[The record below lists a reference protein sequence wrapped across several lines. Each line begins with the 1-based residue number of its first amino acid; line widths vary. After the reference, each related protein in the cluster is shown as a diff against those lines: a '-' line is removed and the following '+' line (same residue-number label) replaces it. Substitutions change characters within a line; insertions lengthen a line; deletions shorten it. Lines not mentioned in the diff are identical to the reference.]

1 MMKNELIIKKCKSCG
16 AIVRVIEDCT
26 CENCGISC
34 CGEAMEVLVPNS
46 VDAAVEKHVPTFEKV
61 EDEIFVK
68 VNHVME
74 KEHFIEWISLV
85 ADNKEYFVKLYPEQ
99 NAECRFP
106 YITGSV
112 LYAYCNKHGLWKKD
126 VE

>member
-1 MMKNELIIKKCKSCG
+1 MKNELLIKKCQSCG
-16 AIVRVIEDCT
+16 ALVKVINDCT
-26 CENCGISC
+26 CENCGIKC
-34 CGEAMEVLVPNS
+34 CGEEMNLLGPNS
-46 VDAAVEKHVPTFEKV
+46 VDAAVEKHVPTYEKV

-74 KEHFIEWISLV
+74 KEHFIEWICLV
-85 ADNKEYFVKLYPEQ
+85 ADNKEYMVKLYPEQ

-106 YITGSV
+106 YVSGST
-112 LYAYCNKHGLWKKD
+112 LYTYCNKHGLWKKD

>member
-1 MMKNELIIKKCKSCG
+1 MKNELIIKKCKSCG
-16 AIVRVIEDCT
+16 AIVRVIEDCN
-26 CENCGISC
+26 CENCGILC

-61 EDEIFVK
+61 GDEIFVK

-85 ADNKEYFVKLYPEQ
+85 ADNKEYFVKLNPEQ
-99 NAECRFP
+99 NAECHFP
-106 YITGSV
+106 YIPGSV

>member
-1 MMKNELIIKKCKSCG
+1 MKNELIVKKCKSCG
-16 AIVRVIEDCT
+16 AIVRVIEDCN

-34 CGEAMEVLVPNS
+34 CGETMEVLVPNS

-74 KEHFIEWISLV
+74 KEHFIGWISLI

-106 YITGSV
+106 YIPGSV

>member
-1 MMKNELIIKKCKSCG
+1 MKNELIIKKCKSCG